1 MSKIIKHEFRATA
14 RLMLPLLAAGFISA
28 ILDAVFSRISGIPE
42 MLKSLAA
49 TVLILSVLA
58 VGIMGI
64 IIIIGRFYKNTMTDT
79 AYLTMTLP
87 VSSNELIFGEL
98 IVCLAWVVITAAVM
112 TITMVLWLTTM
123 DMLSLPDVADIQ
135 LVITQDGVLSGHG
148 INSSD
153 IAVLIAEGILALIL
167 LFAGYCLRFYAAM
180 ATSQLFTKHRVLVS
194 VAAYILIGIVMA
206 VIFVK
211 LIDIA
216 GGGIGD
222 EMRIGAQ
229 MMAGLGVFDF
239 VLLVT
244 DAVLFLPTSLIIGKR
259 INLY

>member
-64 IIIIGRFYKNTMTDT
+64 IIIIGRFYKNTMSDT

-98 IVCLAWVVITAAVM
+98 IVCFLWVVITVAVL
-112 TITMVLWLTTM
+112 TTATVLWLTTM
-123 DMLSLPDVADIQ
+123 DMVSLPDIADIQ
-135 LVITQDGVLSGHG
+135 LVISQDGILTEHG
-148 INSSD
+148 INKPD
-153 IAVLIAEGILALIL
+153 IAVLIMEGILALIL
-167 LFAGYCLRFYAAM
+167 LFAGYCLRFYASM
-180 ATSQLFTKHRVLVS
+180 AASQLFTKHRVLVS
-194 VAAYILIGIVMA
+194 VAAYILIGIVIT
-206 VIFVK
+206 VIFAK
-211 LIDIA
+211 LIGIA
-216 GGGIGD
+216 GGDIGN

-229 MMAGLGVFDF
+229 MMAGLGIFDI
-239 VLLVT
+239 VLLIT